1 MRTVPDREVHVTLSI
16 ALDRLLCAV
25 LLVLAAAFA
34 DIGPAH
40 ARQPLAADALP
51 PIRVAELP
59 QEAQQTLALIERG
72 GPYPYRKDGTTF
84 GNRERR
90 LPERARGYYR
100 EFTVKT
106 PGERDRGARRII
118 AGRAGERYYTA
129 DHYGSF
135 KRIVP

>member
-1 MRTVPDREVHVTLSI
+1 VIHFLR
-16 ALDRLLCAV
+16 LDRWLTAL
-25 LLVLAAAFA
+25 LLVLTMACAL
-34 DIGPAH
+34 GTAH
-40 ARQPLAADALP
+40 ARQPLSAEALP
-51 PIRVAELP
+51 QVSVRELP
-59 QEAQQTLALIERG
+59 REAQETLALIERG

-90 LPERARGYYR
+90 LPERPRGYYR

-106 PGERDRGARRII
+106 PSERDRGTRRII
-118 AGRAGERYYTA
+118 AGREGERYYTA